1 MRRRVRDVDK
11 ATHVLHIDIAGPL
24 NESYDGYVY
33 FLVGALRLPGYPLL
47 IDVRLLQTRT
57 SAEVCH
63 QLDVMVAN
71 FESLYFEDF
80 PLNEA
85 PRIWRLHSD

>member
-1 MRRRVRDVDK
+1 M
-11 ATHVLHIDIAGPL
+11 
-24 NESYDGYVY
+24 Y
-33 FLVGALRLPGYPLL
+33 FLVGALRLPGYLLL

-63 QLDVMVAN
+63 QLDVTVAY
-71 FESLYFEDF
+71 FESLCFEDF

-85 PRIWRLHSD
+85 PRIRRLHSDRARKFTSAFFEKFLAHR